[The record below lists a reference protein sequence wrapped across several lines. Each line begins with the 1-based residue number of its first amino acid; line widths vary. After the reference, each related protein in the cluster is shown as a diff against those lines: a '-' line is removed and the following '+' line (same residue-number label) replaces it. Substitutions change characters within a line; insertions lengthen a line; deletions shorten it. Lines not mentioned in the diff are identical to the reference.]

1 MRLRIV
7 GFPVVFLTL
16 AVLAA
21 PLAAEVQQA
30 GKWRSPPL
38 GVTG

>member
-21 PLAAEVQQA
+21 PLADAQQA
-30 GKWRSPPL
+30 GKWRSPPW

>member
-16 AVLAA
+16 TVLAA
-21 PLAAEVQQA
+21 PLAAEAQPA
-30 GKWRSPPL
+30 GKWRSPPWV
-38 GVTG
+38 VTG